1 MRICSLLPGATEIAC
16 ALGLA
21 DEIVGVSH
29 ECDFP
34 AAARTKPVMVRSRID
49 PAMIGS
55 GEIDRQVGDLLRSKQ
70 SLYALD
76 EKLFKDSEP
85 DLILTQGLCDVCA
98 LDYNEVVRAARSLP
112 KEPRIVSLNP
122 HCLTDILDD
131 VLRIGEATDRYP
143 QAESLVGELKNR
155 IEAVR
160 DRTAR
165 STSQP
170 RVVCLE
176 WFDPLY
182 IAGHW
187 VPEMVQIAG
196 GADVLGTVGE
206 PSAKVEWEL
215 VISSSP
221 EVLILMPCGF
231 DVERTVQES
240 SLLKHCHGW
249 EGLPAVR
256 DGRIF
261 AVSGTDYFSR
271 PGPRLVDGLEILS
284 HILHPELSPAP
295 LSSKVVK
302 RVSL

>member
-1 MRICSLLPGATEIAC
+1 MRICSLIPGATEVAF

-21 DEIVGVSH
+21 DEVVGVSH

-34 AAARTKPVMVRSRID
+34 AEIRDKPIIVRSRID
-49 PAMIGS
+49 SDRFSS
-55 GEIDRQVGDLLRSKQ
+55 GEIDRQVGDLLRANRSI
-70 SLYALD
+70 YVLD
-76 EKLFKDSEP
+76 EERFKDSQP
-85 DLILTQGLCDVCA
+85 DVILTQGLCEVCA
-98 LDYNEVVRAARSLP
+98 LDYNDVSRAARSLP
-112 KEPRIVSLNP
+112 TEPRIVSLNP
-122 HCLTDILDD
+122 HCLADILND
-131 VLRIGEATDRYP
+131 VLRIGEATNRYRR
-143 QAESLVGELKNR
+143 AESLVRELKSR
-155 IEAVR
+155 IEVIRA
-160 DRTAR
+160 RTAR
-165 STSQP
+165 SGPRP
-170 RVVCLE
+170 RVACLE

-196 GADVLGTVGE
+196 GTDVFGTAGE

-240 SLLKHCHGW
+240 SLLKHRNGW

-261 AVSGTDYFSR
+261 AVSGTNYFSR
-271 PGPRLVDGLEILS
+271 PGPRLVDGVEILS

-295 LSSKVVK
+295 LSSNVVK

>member
-1 MRICSLLPGATEIAC
+1 MRICSLLPGATEVAF

-21 DEIVGVSH
+21 DEVVGVSH

-34 AAARTKPVMVRSRID
+34 ADIRDKPIIVRSRID
-49 PAMIGS
+49 SDRLSS
-55 GEIDRQVGDLLRSKQ
+55 GEIDRQVGDLLRGNR
-70 SLYALD
+70 SLYVLD
-76 EKLFKDSEP
+76 EQRFKDTQP
-85 DLILTQGLCDVCA
+85 DVILTQGLCEVCA
-98 LDYNEVVRAARSLP
+98 LDYNDVVRAARLLP
-112 KEPRIVSLNP
+112 TEPRIVSLNP
-122 HCLTDILDD
+122 HCLADMLND
-131 VLRIGEATDRYP
+131 VLRIGEATGRYHR
-143 QAESLVGELKNR
+143 AELLVRELKNR
-155 IEAVR
+155 IEAIR
-160 DRTAR
+160 ARTAR
-165 STSQP
+165 SGPRP
-170 RVVCLE
+170 RVACLE

-196 GADVLGTVGE
+196 GTDVFGTAGE

-240 SLLKHCHGW
+240 SLLKHRNGW

-256 DGRIF
+256 NGRIF

>member
-1 MRICSLLPGATEIAC
+1 MRICSLLPGATEVAF

-21 DEIVGVSH
+21 DQVVGVSH

-34 AAARTKPVMVRSRID
+34 AEVIDKPVVVKSRID
-49 PAMIGS
+49 SDRLTS
-55 GEIDRQVGDLLRSKQ
+55 GEIDREVGDLLRADR
-70 SLYALD
+70 SLYVLD
-76 EKLFKDSEP
+76 EERFKASQP
-85 DLILTQGLCDVCA
+85 DVILTQGLCEVCA
-98 LDYNEVVRAARSLP
+98 LDYNDVVRAAHSLP

-122 HCLTDILDD
+122 HCLADILDD
-131 VLRIGEATDRYP
+131 VLRIGEVTDRYR
-143 QAESLVGELKNR
+143 QAESLVEKLKYR

-160 DRTAR
+160 DRMAR
-165 STSQP
+165 SRSQP
-170 RVVCLE
+170 RVACLE

-196 GADVLGTVGE
+196 GTDVFGTAGE
-206 PSAKVEWEL
+206 PSAKIEWEL

-240 SLLKHCHGW
+240 SLLKHYNGW

-256 DGRIF
+256 DSRIF

-295 LSSKVVK
+295 LSSNVVK